1 MKTSK
6 LLSNIKILII
16 ALALSV
22 GMSYAFADWTTPKS
36 VAPTCVTDPAN
47 SSYDGGC
54 LSPINIGS
62 QSQAKLGPLTISAGD
77 FRVANGKIG
86 VGTLNPFFSVDASG
100 AGDIWGSRSIGG
112 SSQDNSKW
120 FYMLIPTDGSRMSA
134 DIVRSSNTNLRIA
147 TQVTRGSSPFT
158 EQVTV
163 TKEGRVGIGTSNPAQ
178 TLDVNGTVAIRGG
191 APGPGKVLTSV
202 DATGNARWV
211 DAVAGGI
218 CDTAPF
224 QIVSINTVYQ
234 NTSSTQLIVVASA
247 YATSVKAD
255 LEGYIGPSNTP
266 TTLVATDSSPS
277 MVDSRRSITFVVPP
291 GYFYKISDTNS
302 SAGYI
307 AQAWKVCGGGS
318 GGGCR
323 SESGEITSTGPGKYP
338 VTFNRSFYDIPMIKT
353 YIYATSIPA
362 PYLVP
367 NMEVPGWTDFETTSE
382 NVNNTYW
389 GIVLDMVTNASF
401 KIVQQPSWVDGMR
414 IKWIAIGDC

>member
-1 MKTSK
+1 MSTPNK
-6 LLSNIKILII
+6 LITNLKILTI

-22 GMSYAFADWTTPKS
+22 GMSYAFADWSNPPAGTTP
-36 VAPTCVTDPAN
+36 PAN
-47 SSYDGGC
+47 NTAA
-54 LSPINIGS
+54 PINVGS
-62 QSQAKLGPLTISAGD
+62 VLQTKTGPLTVSGFSSLGNVVIKSPESFHYSDRGGILRLAPSSDPSAKDYYFQLVRGWNVSGNPVGD
-77 FRVANGKIG
+77 GDKFH
-86 VGTLNPFFSVDASG
+86 FSG
-100 AGDIWGSRSIGG
+100 LYG
-112 SSQDNSKW
+112 NK
-120 FYMLIPTDGSRMSA
+120 
-134 DIVRSSNTNLRIA
+134 N
-147 TQVTRGSSPFT
+147 
-158 EQVTV
+158 TV
-163 TKEGRVGIGTSNPAQ
+163 TFDITNQKVGIKNQNPTAE
-178 TLDVNGTVAIRGG
+178 LDVNGKTKTSDLEVSGTVAIRGG